1 MNERQ
6 VYQMKK
12 YRTRCYVH
20 LTIGL
25 IKLQCGWSLNDAA
38 LFILPPGSGGHGPP
52 CHFQTNQRKT
62 RFLHPR
68 SSVQLIYKTPDGQ
81 QSEKT
86 NYGRLKRCLK
96 EHNLL
101 SQNGILFYF
110 DRIVNGFRELPE
122 DLWILQWCIH
132 WHPRNSHNR
141 LLHFHLAWKKRSV
154 ANFC

>member
-52 CHFQTNQRKT
+52 RHFQTNQRKT

-110 DRIVNGFRELPE
+110 DRIVLLLMASENSQRTCGSSNDAFTDTLG
-122 DLWILQWCIH
+122 IVTTAYCI
-132 WHPRNSHNR
+132 SI
-141 LLHFHLAWKKRSV
+141 
-154 ANFC
+154 